1 MNTVV
6 APLYWEQIE
15 AEEGNYDFEVMDG
28 LIRQA
33 RENGMHLVFLWF
45 GLWKNAESMYVP
57 GWMKK
62 STEIYFRAEKPDG
75 KKINTISPLCEAA
88 VEKDAAAFAA
98 IMKHIRETDGEESTV
113 IMMQVENE
121 IGLMG
126 TDRDYSVQGQKAFGE
141 QIPAELAECFGKNGT
156 WTEVF
161 GEDAGEAFMAYY
173 FASAVSYPSGGPV
186 KEMHKIW
193 KMTAPSLFTLAP
205 DIYVPYVAEILD
217 RYGYDGNPLFVPE
230 VRKDAMTS
238 SYCMYA
244 FTAKN
249 AIGYSPFGIEELA
262 LPPEAVDK
270 PPMEVMI
277 ALNIDPSAFDITGS
291 KEYLKKTYGLID
303 QMKPL
308 LLKYRGTD
316 QMKSYVKKSETD
328 FGTFL
333 RFSDYDLL
341 VGYSPKQS
349 AKPLSAGT
357 VIELEKN
364 RFLLVGMN
372 SQFTFMPK
380 TGEPFTVDYLKIEEG
395 TIENGEWKTG
405 RVMNG
410 DEKMSLRFGDMPSCM
425 MVELYKY

>member
-1 MNTVV
+1 MKQIPQIREVNGIQTLYVDDEPFFILGGEIHNSASSSLSYMEREVWPNLRDLNMNTVV

-62 STEIYFRAEKPDG
+62 NTEVYFRAEKPDG
-75 KKINTISPLCEAA
+75 EKLNTISPLCEAA

-141 QIPAELAECFGKNGT
+141 QIPIELAEYFGKNGT

-173 FASAVSYPSGGPV
+173 FASAVEKITEAGRKEYPLPCYANAWLKQYPWYPGSYPSGGPV

-193 KMTAPSLFTLAP
+193 KKTAPSLFT
-205 DIYVPYVAEILD
+205 VV
-217 RYGYDGNPLFVPE
+217 
-230 VRKDAMTS
+230 
-238 SYCMYA
+238 
-244 FTAKN
+244 
-249 AIGYSPFGIEELA
+249 
-262 LPPEAVDK
+262 
-270 PPMEVMI
+270 
-277 ALNIDPSAFDITGS
+277 
-291 KEYLKKTYGLID
+291 
-303 QMKPL
+303 
-308 LLKYRGTD
+308 
-316 QMKSYVKKSETD
+316 
-328 FGTFL
+328 
-333 RFSDYDLL
+333 
-341 VGYSPKQS
+341 
-349 AKPLSAGT
+349 
-357 VIELEKN
+357 
-364 RFLLVGMN
+364 
-372 SQFTFMPK
+372 
-380 TGEPFTVDYLKIEEG
+380 
-395 TIENGEWKTG
+395 
-405 RVMNG
+405 
-410 DEKMSLRFGDMPSCM
+410 
-425 MVELYKY
+425 